1 MKKQQFVALIS
12 QMWLLYK
19 MLINN
24 VVFEEK
30 NTTKTKRYH
39 IKLDNFNPPFYNVL
53 K

>member
-1 MKKQQFVALIS
+1 
-12 QMWLLYK
+12 MWFLYK

-30 NTTKTKRYH
+30 NTTKTKKYL

>member
-12 QMWLLYK
+12 QMWFLYK

-30 NTTKTKRYH
+30 KHHKNQKISHKA
-39 IKLDNFNPPFYNVL
+39 
-53 K
+53 

>member
-12 QMWLLYK
+12 QMWFLYK

-30 NTTKTKRYH
+30 TPQKPKNIT
-39 IKLDNFNPPFYNVL
+39 
-53 K
+53 

>member
-12 QMWLLYK
+12 QMWFLYK
-19 MLINN
+19 MLIKN
-24 VVFEEK
+24 VVFGEK
-30 NTTKTKRYH
+30 SAIKTKKYH